1 MAQELLVGNYIQ
13 ADETPVGVQSE
24 RARGKN
30 HQAYLWQYSRPGAV
44 VVFDFRMGREREGP
58 KRFLGNFEGILQSD
72 GYAAY
77 DQVGGPKI
85 VHAAC
90 WAHARRKFFH
100 AVELNPKDQDALRLV
115 AQMDELFAIE
125 AQARKEELSP
135 QDRQL
140 LRLDKSQPL
149 LEQIK
154 SQIQRARSEA
164 LPKSVLAKACNYT
177 LTLWTRL
184 SRFLEHPE
192 LELSNNLAE
201 NAIRP
206 LALGRRNW
214 LHIGSEQ
221 AGPRVA
227 AIVSVVESC
236 RRLKIPIRDYLGS
249 ILPGLA
255 NFPINRI
262 AELTPAAWLA
272 RN

>member
-1 MAQELLVGNYIQ
+1 MRRTGS
-13 ADETPVGVQSE
+13 TG
-24 RARGKN
+24 RA
-30 HQAYLWQYSRPGAV
+30 
-44 VVFDFRMGREREGP
+44 
-58 KRFLGNFEGILQSD
+58 
-72 GYAAY
+72 AA
-77 DQVGGPKI
+77 
-85 VHAAC
+85 
-90 WAHARRKFFH
+90 
-100 AVELNPKDQDALRLV
+100 
-115 AQMDELFAIE
+115 
-125 AQARKEELSP
+125 SP
-135 QDRQL
+135 DHRQL

-149 LEQIK
+149 REQIK

-164 LPKSVLAKACNYT
+164 LTKSVLAKACNYT

-227 AIVSVVESC
+227 PIVSVVESC
-236 RRLKIPIRDYLGS
+236 RRLKIPILDYLGS

-255 NFPINRI
+255 KSIGSPSSRLQLGWLGTDRQIPSSSLPL
-262 AELTPAAWLA
+262 LTMC
-272 RN
+272 